1 MFIMEDIE
9 ITIEAY
15 KRLLKA
21 RYAIDPKI
29 SKFSIPL
36 ALSVDTYVSTYLY
49 QSMRLLTDPIG
60 QIQKIKSVGESYA
73 KFPKSKKDFNHLI
86 RCYFNIFSAAYK
98 DYYHNITK
106 LQPKTYRAVPKAE
119 LENILNNVPATVN
132 TLCSVCMNKKS
143 CVDYFI
149 NNKSLKH
156 AIIVYQFDENIPHIR
171 VNETL
176 VNYKSD
182 TLYSYG
188 DENEII
194 ITAPFEIVSIEQQ
207 QGSSSPPMYIAKAR
221 PLPIKK
227 KTDISYTTL
236 TQKYKKLV
244 ENISTYGEK
253 VDDFLNKYKFNNP
266 NDDPQFVELTDC
278 LTDFIEGMQ
287 QLIIDRIEKGKDYPY
302 RIPYDIITGE
312 RFVEPP
318 VFDENVF
325 FDSFNKYK
333 EKELYGN

>member
-1 MFIMEDIE
+1 MFDEKDIE
-9 ITIEAY
+9 KIIKAY
-15 KRLLKA
+15 QRLLIE
-21 RYAIDPKI
+21 RHAIDPKT

-49 QSMRLLTDPIG
+49 QSMRILTNPIG
-60 QIQKIKSVGESYA
+60 QIKKIKSAEETYA
-73 KFPKSKKDFNHLI
+73 KFPKNKKEFNHLI
-86 RCYFNIFSAAYK
+86 RCYFSIYSAAYK

-106 LQPKTYRAVPKAE
+106 LQHKTYRAVPKVE
-119 LENILNNVPATVN
+119 LENILNNIPATVN

-143 CVDYFI
+143 CVDYFR

-156 AIIVYQFDENIPHIR
+156 AIIAYQFDENIPHIR

-194 ITAPFEIVSIEQQ
+194 ITSPFEIVNIEQQ
-207 QGSSSPPMYIAKAR
+207 QGSSYPPIYIAKAR

-227 KTDISYTTL
+227 KTDTSYTTL
-236 TQKYKKLV
+236 TQKYKKII

-253 VDDFLNKYKFNNP
+253 VDDFLNKYNFNNP
-266 NDDPQFVELTDC
+266 NDDPQFVELSNC

-302 RIPYDIITGE
+302 RILYDITGE
-312 RFVEPP
+312 RFDDSPFPP
-318 VFDENVF
+318 LFDEEEF
-325 FDSFNKYK
+325 FN
-333 EKELYGN
+333 ELI